1 MESESPKFYKLFL
14 SFQFNNSFCFVYSM
28 KQSCLIYLFQSKL
41 LICVLFSHIFRYW
54 SISLIKLRTFI
65 IFIDSSF
72 YSINIPSTILANID
86 NCRFFTSVNTFREV
100 QNNKAGTDAMN
111 KRNKRTLR
119 SRIDEGRVLM
129 NGGVGKIH
137 KI

>member
-14 SFQFNNSFCFVYSM
+14 SFQLNNSFCFVYSM

>member
-14 SFQFNNSFCFVYSM
+14 SFQLNNSFCFVYSM

-111 KRNKRTLR
+111 KWNKRTLR

>member
-14 SFQFNNSFCFVYSM
+14 SFQLNNSFCFVYSM
-28 KQSCLIYLFQSKL
+28 KQSCLIYFFQSKL

-129 NGGVGKIH
+129 NGGGRKNS
-137 KI
+137 